1 MLFQGEFRGSFL
13 MESQLRAVLR
23 ILSRAYGWWND
34 EVENEGGAHGP
45 SR

>member
-13 MESQLRAVLR
+13 MESQLRAVLVMDSLWG
-23 ILSRAYGWWND
+23 IWND
-34 EVENEGGAHGP
+34 EVENEVGTYGH